1 MVGFIIVDR
10 AELLPDQFPWGASL
24 LEVTALTML
33 GFVIMTVVAQL
44 TGPGS
49 GGRVALII
57 GVAALGS
64 LAIPRTNTWLWPTE
78 PFGSAWRDAH
88 LRWAVL
94 AATALGTLVVLSR
107 DPARR
112 SLIPARRVAVG
123 RCRVGCTAGC
133 TADCTASCTARCAAS
148 GRSGIACGM
157 ICHGRRTR
165 SRWSTRNG
173 GCTVGAAASA
183 PSGSPLPM

>member
-1 MVGFIIVDR
+1 MTSRHADAAADAPLDAFVALALVLAAWVAVALVGFVLVDR

-33 GFVIMTVVAQL
+33 GFVVMTVATQL

-49 GGRVALII
+49 GGRVALMI
-57 GVAALGS
+57 GVAALGT
-64 LAIPRTNTWLWPTE
+64 LAIPRTNAWLWPAV

-94 AATALGTLVVLSR
+94 AAMALGALVMLSR

-112 SLIPARRVAVG
+112 SLVTAWRVASVD
-123 RCRVGCTAGC
+123 TAE
-133 TADCTASCTARCAAS
+133 DR
-148 GRSGIACGM
+148 
-157 ICHGRRTR
+157 
-165 SRWSTRNG
+165 
-173 GCTVGAAASA
+173 
-183 PSGSPLPM
+183 

>member
-64 LAIPRTNTWLWPTE
+64 LAIPRTNTWLWPTA
-78 PFGSAWRDAH
+78 PSDSTWRDAH
-88 LRWAVL
+88 LRWAIL
-94 AATALGTLVVLSR
+94 AAMALGALIMLTR

-112 SLIPARRVAVG
+112 SLVTGRLPA
-123 RCRVGCTAGC
+123 
-133 TADCTASCTARCAAS
+133 
-148 GRSGIACGM
+148 
-157 ICHGRRTR
+157 
-165 SRWSTRNG
+165 
-173 GCTVGAAASA
+173 
-183 PSGSPLPM
+183 

>member
-1 MVGFIIVDR
+1 MVGFVIVDR

-64 LAIPRTNTWLWPTE
+64 LAIPRTNTWLWPTAPSFRSLPTVLTTAVGVE
-78 PFGSAWRDAH
+78 LESAKAGGGQ
-88 LRWAVL
+88 VGL
-94 AATALGTLVVLSR
+94 ALQFVQTLVVADL
-107 DPARR
+107 AKYVGQACVATEIVHE
-112 SLIPARRVAVG
+112 LTRVCSVF
-123 RCRVGCTAGC
+123 
-133 TADCTASCTARCAAS
+133 
-148 GRSGIACGM
+148 
-157 ICHGRRTR
+157 
-165 SRWSTRNG
+165 
-173 GCTVGAAASA
+173 
-183 PSGSPLPM
+183 PLGVL